1 MHFPTLGR
9 LLATQLWA
17 SGYLQ
22 ELGTPGNLQ
31 LAPGTS
37 CRAGRFTN
45 PGKSR
50 GSRFW
55 RLGPG
60 NTAPRPCKRSAQERT
75 GGDAKPPAPSPRCQ
89 LRGACEMAGGPERQ
103 GAPGLM
109 RHSKSQC
116 PPAGS
121 YRGTRFPFRIK
132 RVFPFFPCLA
142 DKSFL
147 NWTWGSSIRSVEK
160 LAKEETVEKSP
171 LRQRRLPAPV
181 PARGRVQRR
190 PGKRSPTSPA
200 AGRAH
205 SSQRAP
211 PGPAPLGAALQF
223 PVFAGRR
230 KEGVWELS
238 THSGLSTGKLF
249 PGPIWAPPSN
259 PSPLPGLSFYRFLKA
274 QLQDAFLLQPAAFA
288 TRANCL
294 ARCHVR

>member
-1 MHFPTLGR
+1 MHFPSLGR

-17 SGYLQ
+17 SGCLQ

-31 LAPGTS
+31 LAPGPF
-37 CRAGRFTN
+37 CRAGWFTN

-55 RLGPG
+55 RLGLG

-75 GGDAKPPAPSPRCQ
+75 GGDARPPTPSPRCQ
-89 LRGACEMAGGPERQ
+89 FQDACEMAGGPERQ

-109 RHSKSQC
+109 RHSKSRC
-116 PPAGS
+116 PPAESDG
-121 YRGTRFPFRIK
+121 GTRFPFRIK
-132 RVFPFFPCLA
+132 RVFPFFPA
-142 DKSFL
+142 WPTESFL
-147 NWTWGSSIRSVEK
+147 NWTWGSSIRIVEK

-205 SSQRAP
+205 SSLRAP

-223 PVFAGRR
+223 PVLLGGGRR
-230 KEGVWELS
+230 GFGS
-238 THSGLSTGKLF
+238 
-249 PGPIWAPPSN
+249 
-259 PSPLPGLSFYRFLKA
+259 
-274 QLQDAFLLQPAAFA
+274 
-288 TRANCL
+288 
-294 ARCHVR
+294 